1 MRTCASTV
9 HMRPSNNTSSSML
22 PCASHSGQGVHLVV
36 CKSTLLQ
43 APAACCVDVTV
54 IALQAAE
61 GMEVGQDAVE
71 AKPLHKMQYRCDP
84 RF

>member
-9 HMRPSNNTSSSML
+9 HMRPSNNTPSSML
-22 PCASHSGQGVHLVV
+22 PCASRSGRGVHLLV
-36 CKSTLLQ
+36 CKSTLLP
-43 APAACCVDVTV
+43 APAACCVDATV

-61 GMEVGQDAVE
+61 GMEVGNDALE
-71 AKPLHKMQYRCDP
+71 AKPLHKMQYRCDS